1 MFDKTVHNAFIRV
14 FFNCKHIK
22 KIFFLILILAYTT
35 IKKTI
40 KKTNLV
46 NKYFQN
52 YILES
57 KLN

>member
-1 MFDKTVHNAFIRV
+1 MFDKTVHNAFID
-14 FFNCKHIK
+14 FFLITNILKG
-22 KIFFLILILAYTT
+22 FFLILILANTT

-46 NKYFQN
+46 KKYFQN